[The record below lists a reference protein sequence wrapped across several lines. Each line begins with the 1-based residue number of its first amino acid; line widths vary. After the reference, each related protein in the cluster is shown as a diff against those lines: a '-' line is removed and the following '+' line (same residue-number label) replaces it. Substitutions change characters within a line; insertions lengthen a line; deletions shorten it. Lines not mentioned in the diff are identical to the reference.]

1 MPHPTPRWATARSFL
16 FVPGDR
22 PERFSR
28 ALASEADVVIVDLED
43 AVAPAAK
50 EGALDNVL
58 DLLRGGTG
66 AVVRVN
72 DVRTQRGRADLA
84 GLASLGVPVAVM
96 VAKAEDAEALKAA
109 YSALPPGSVL
119 LPLVETAR
127 GILDVRALAQAPGV
141 ARLVLGHLDLAA
153 ELGLDPDD
161 TLRLW
166 PARFALVAA
175 SAAAGLP
182 SPVDGVTTEVRDAD
196 VVRRETA
203 TSLVGGFTA
212 KLCIHP
218 AQVAEVHAAL
228 APAPE
233 EVVAAERL
241 LAAVAGRSV
250 AVVDGRMV
258 DRPVL
263 LRAEAVLARAR
274 WQSAP
279 TGP

>member
-1 MPHPTPRWATARSFL
+1 MSDPIMRWASARSFL

-22 PERFSR
+22 PDRFLR
-28 ALASEADVVIVDLED
+28 ATESGADAVVVDLED
-43 AVAPAAK
+43 AVSPGAK
-50 EGALDNVL
+50 EAALGQVL
-58 DLLRGGTG
+58 DLLRGGAE
-66 AVVRVN
+66 AVVRIN

-84 GLASLGVPVAVM
+84 GLAGLGVPVAVM
-96 VAKAEDAEALKAA
+96 VAKAEDAQAMAA
-109 YSALPPGSVL
+109 AHAGLPTGSVF

-127 GILDVRALAQAPGV
+127 GILEAHAVARAPGV
-141 ARLVLGHLDLAA
+141 VRLVFGHLDLAA
-153 ELGLDPDD
+153 ELGLDPED
-161 TLRLW
+161 TSRLW

-182 SPVDGVTTEVRDAD
+182 APVDGVTTEVRDAD
-196 VVRRETA
+196 VVRRETT
-203 TSLVGGFTA
+203 TSLAGGFTA

-218 AQVAEVHAAL
+218 DQVAAVHAAL

-233 EVVAAERL
+233 EVAAAERI
-241 LAAVAGRSV
+241 LAAVDGRAV

-274 WQSAP
+274 GGVAP
-279 TGP
+279 TRP

>member
-22 PERFSR
+22 PERFTR
-28 ALASEADVVIVDLED
+28 ALASEADVVVVDLED

-50 EGALDNVL
+50 QDALDNVL
-58 DLLRGGTG
+58 VLLGAGTE

-72 DVRTQRGRADLA
+72 DVRTERGRADLA

-96 VAKAEDAEALKAA
+96 VAKAEDADALAAA
-109 YSALPPGSVL
+109 YANLPAGSVL

-127 GILDVRALAQAPGV
+127 GVLDARAVAQATGV

-182 SPVDGVTTEVRDAD
+182 APVDGVTTEVRDAD

-203 TSLVGGFTA
+203 TSLAGGFTA

-218 AQVAEVHAAL
+218 GQVAHVHAAL

-241 LAAVAGRSV
+241 LAAVAGRAV

-258 DRPVL
+258 DRPVV

-274 WQSAP
+274 ARSAP
-279 TGP
+279 TRR